1 MRLNKTEL
9 QKTRKPYG
17 CIARTVSAVS
27 EQAPKTD
34 VGTGLWICSICAQS
48 YGETLVIGKSP
59 MVEMATWWR
68 TSIIYVYLA
77 RSVMYTSQ
85 SSFGRNSTTSLC
97 LVEWLATWTIKKG
110 TRFRCHLSKALCTR
124 MMSTSS
130 QNEFAPVQWLKRGW
144 KTHLWK
150 MWLRRKGEK
159 MTQCRGRHSRRK
171 PPRWRSSKSFPGT
184 QDEKYARQA
193 ANVDGIREPTF
204 FRWHA
209 LLLLVV
215 EILRHPGKLWIPRR
229 RRSRLRLE
237 GRNGYIGEKWHVVFG
252 WLFEECEGYQQP
264 LGASKEAEGWWFD
277 CKLKRSLYGLKPAR
291 GVGISGFYTL
301 WRNREWKL
309 IQRTHVNL
317 YASVMA
323 RASCRHLRGR
333 RIDRGEW

>member
-68 TSIIYVYLA
+68 TCIIYVYLA

-215 EILRHPGKLWIPRR
+215 EILRHPGKLWIP
-229 RRSRLRLE
+229 
-237 GRNGYIGEKWHVVFG
+237 
-252 WLFEECEGYQQP
+252 
-264 LGASKEAEGWWFD
+264 AEGGVG
-277 CKLKRSLYGLKPAR
+277 YGLKE
-291 GVGISGFYTL
+291 GMDTL
-301 WRNREWKL
+301 VENDTWYLVDCSKNVKVINNLWVLRRKL
-309 IQRTHVNL
+309 KAGGLT
-317 YASVMA
+317 ASWSDACTV
-323 RASCRHLRGR
+323 SSQPVVLELVVFIPYEETENGS
-333 RIDRGEW
+333 